1 MYKLSCDLACS
12 LFIDVSS
19 HVSVVHSDGVR
30 QSGLYVAISCIW
42 EQLKDNQEVDIFQAV
57 RELRY
62 HRPQIIHDM
71 VSRHEL
77 FYCRNSSCSSFV

>member
-1 MYKLSCDLACS
+1 MSSYVQFIYC
-12 LFIDVSS
+12 LFCC
-19 HVSVVHSDGVR
+19 SDGVR

-42 EQLKDNQEVDIFQAV
+42 EQLKHNQEVDIFQAV

-71 VSRHEL
+71 VS
-77 FYCRNSSCSSFV
+77 